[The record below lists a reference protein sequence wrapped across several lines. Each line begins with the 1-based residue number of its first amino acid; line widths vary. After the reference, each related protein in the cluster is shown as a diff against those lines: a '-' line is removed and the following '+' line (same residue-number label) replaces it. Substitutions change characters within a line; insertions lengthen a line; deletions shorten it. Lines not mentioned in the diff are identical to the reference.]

1 MNPQELLRDLED
13 VLQKHKVELD
23 LSWRFIGSKGKSL
36 LKLYV
41 QTGTEKKMKS
51 IKDGLFNGTGKG

>member
-1 MNPQELLRDLED
+1 MNPQALMRDLED
-13 VLQKHKVELD
+13 VLNKHKVELD

-41 QTGTEKKMKS
+41 QTGKEKKNKTNE
-51 IKDGLFNGTGKG
+51 GRTF